1 MCVATKRDAWDPYMI
16 IRARDIIKLMARGVP
31 IEQVLN
37 LTVLEYILLL
47 IIAFFKLNVQFLKA
61 QKMLNDEMY
70 CEIIKIRSLVRN
82 NERFVKRRT
91 RLIGPNGTTLKA
103 S

>member
-47 IIAFFKLNVQFLKA
+47 IILL
-61 QKMLNDEMY
+61 
-70 CEIIKIRSLVRN
+70 SL
-82 NERFVKRRT
+82 
-91 RLIGPNGTTLKA
+91 